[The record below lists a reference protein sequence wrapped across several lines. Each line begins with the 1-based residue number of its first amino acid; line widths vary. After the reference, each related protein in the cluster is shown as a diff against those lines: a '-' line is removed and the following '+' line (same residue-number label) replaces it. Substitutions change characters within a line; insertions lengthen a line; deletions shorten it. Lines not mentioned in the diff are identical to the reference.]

1 MKLPAPS
8 VAKLFREDFPGESPI
23 VIDRAKVPQE
33 AKEWQKRLGA
43 IEGVQVSQ
51 HPGDRD
57 SRSRTLCRFTIP
69 DPQND
74 VHYWRS
80 DELRLEFDD
89 EARLVLQT
97 YKQRNPEH
105 SGLVS
110 SLDEL
115 KSFVRHVRERY
126 AKRHANAKKREKVR
140 EFKSQAIIAQ
150 VKKLAREEQFDF
162 ATKTDTQKLKLFV
175 KLSKHHLIEIDVP
188 FTRFEKALPKLRDT
202 IQSLRELYAEG
213 LRFKIAPIG
222 HLPWDTQWI
231 EHGSL
236 DGGMPVGEEANH

>member
-8 VAKLFREDFPGESPI
+8 IAKLFREDFAGESPI
-23 VIDRAKVPQE
+23 VIDRAKVPQA
-33 AKEWQKRLGA
+33 AKEWQQRLGTM
-43 IEGVQVSQ
+43 EGVQLSQ

-69 DPQND
+69 DPNND
-74 VHYWRS
+74 IHFWRS

-89 EARLVLQT
+89 EARLVLQS
-97 YKQRNPEH
+97 YKYRSPQH
-105 SGLVS
+105 SALVS
-110 SLDEL
+110 DADEI

-126 AKRHANAKKREKVR
+126 AKRHAGAKKREKVR

-150 VKKLAREEQFDF
+150 VRKLAKEEQFDF
-162 ATKTDTQKLKLFV
+162 ATTNDTQKLKLFV
-175 KLSKHHLIEIDVP
+175 KLSKQHLIEIDVP

-222 HLPWDTQWI
+222 HLPWDTKWI
-231 EHGSL
+231 EHDSL
-236 DGGMPVGEEANH
+236 E